1 MFYLNFKYLT
11 GFQMTVILVSYNN
24 CVATISFILKESCL
38 LLYNL
43 FTVFSVSIPGSGRSR
58 CDPEQT

>member
-1 MFYLNFKYLT
+1 MFYFNCKYLT
-11 GFQMTVILVSYNN
+11 GFQITMILVSYNN
-24 CVATISFILKESCL
+24 GVATISFILKESCM
-38 LLYNL
+38 LYNL